1 MLRTLF
7 LILIVAVFAAMA
19 SGQECPTLSVTGPA
33 GIVEPG
39 ENVSFYLSA
48 KPEGISKDL
57 IFVWT
62 VSGGKIIGSND
73 KDILEVRPE
82 RHFNKATTV
91 TVTVTGLP
99 EGCPLTAS
107 ESFSVTCDPYL
118 VMDANVSFWDQY
130 FDLEWKE
137 ERKRLNAAVTD
148 GLKRFPDRT
157 IYIETTIDNKLSD
170 AESEARTR
178 RIKGHLD
185 GKLAADRTFIR
196 TFRGDRNGTNIY
208 LVPKDSPVLDPDFID
223 GCRQ

>member
-1 MLRTLF
+1 M
-7 LILIVAVFAAMA
+7 IVPLMFGFAATA
-19 SGQECPTLSVTGPA
+19 LSQAEHCPTFSVTGPA

-48 KPEGISKDL
+48 KPEGVSKDL
-57 IFVWT
+57 SFVWT
-62 VSGGKIIGSND
+62 VSGGKIIGRND
-73 KDILEVRPE
+73 RPILNVRPE
-82 RHFNKATTV
+82 KYFNKDTTA

-99 EGCPLTAS
+99 EGCPVTAS
-107 ESFSVTCDPYL
+107 DTFIVVCDPYL

-137 ERKRLNAAVTD
+137 ERPRLDAAVTD

-157 IYIETTIDNKLSD
+157 IYIETTIDDKLSD
-170 AESEARTR
+170 AETEARTR
-178 RIKGHLD
+178 RIKGYLNA
-185 GKLAADRTFIR
+185 KLTADRSFTR
-196 TFRGDRNGTNIY
+196 TFRGDRNGTNVY